1 MKNSYKKI
9 ALIFH
14 NFPAGNA
21 NIGSASGL
29 DTMESAVLLLQKMQS
44 EGYRIQQIPDSGADL
59 LKSVNS
65 HVTNDIAMMTDKQYE
80 ESMKLSGENYQDF
93 FSELSQYSRIWN
105 IHGGKHPGMS
115 CWMMM
120 EIS

>member
-93 FSELSQYSRIWN
+93 FSELPVVQAVRDGCSQALS
-105 IHGGKHPGMS
+105 
-115 CWMMM
+115 
-120 EIS
+120 

>member
-1 MKNSYKKI
+1 
-9 ALIFH
+9 
-14 NFPAGNA
+14 
-21 NIGSASGL
+21 
-29 DTMESAVLLLQKMQS
+29 MESAVLLLQKMQS

-93 FSELSQYSRIWN
+93 SLSFLSQYSRIWN
-105 IHGGKHPGMS
+105 IHGESTRGCHAG
-115 CWMMM
+115 
-120 EIS
+120 

>member
-1 MKNSYKKI
+1 
-9 ALIFH
+9 
-14 NFPAGNA
+14 
-21 NIGSASGL
+21 
-29 DTMESAVLLLQKMQS
+29 MESAVLLLQKMQS

-93 FSELSQYSRIWN
+93 FSELPVAVQQDMEHTW
-105 IHGGKHPGMS
+105 GKHPGMS